1 MFEQGTRRA
10 RGDGWSVRWVLGLLT
25 RGGSNIGSIEGKGR
39 GGRTV
44 GGEPIVGVSLEGL
57 GDRDQ
62 AAHEPDVSSF
72 HRLHGSPRGR
82 E

>member
-1 MFEQGTRRA
+1 M
-10 RGDGWSVRWVLGLLT
+10 VRPMGFRVVDT
-25 RGGSNIGSIEGKGR
+25 RGWNIGSIEGKGR

-44 GGEPIVGVSLEGL
+44 GSEPIVGVSLEGL

-72 HRLHGSPRGR
+72 DRLHGFPR
-82 E
+82 

>member
-1 MFEQGTRRA
+1 MFE
-10 RGDGWSVRWVLGLLT
+10 RGRVALGPSDGFFRVVDT
-25 RGGSNIGSIEGKGR
+25 RGWNIGSIEGKGR

-44 GGEPIVGVSLEGL
+44 GSEPIVGVSLEGL

-72 HRLHGSPRGR
+72 DRLHGFPR
-82 E
+82 